1 MFWIPGCETLKLMM
15 KKLWLIWKLFDRIF
29 YSVCIWHYTNCIW
42 PPISCTYDLVNG
54 SCFNAIQA
62 THVGLDVAA
71 RTVYQSKQISSNQ
84 NKQTSV
90 KWQMLELVHMHTC
103 RLFQQEMDSHKSH
116 YCFVEMRVPALNIFS
131 FSYICTVT
139 ETSMRHQWNAGR
151 FTQNLSCFDLPR
163 FTRMCLWLIDVHAR
177 GQERA
182 WWDAPITHSC
192 QQQEPVCQR
201 QKTNS

>member
-1 MFWIPGCETLKLMM
+1 MNSENPKFVNQLPIWLVHDAPFALLNKTCFVICSIMTNAIMFWIPGCETLKLMM

-71 RTVYQSKQISSNQ
+71 RTVYQSKHISSNQ

-116 YCFVEMRVPALNIFS
+116 YCFVEMRVPALNIFA
-131 FSYICTVT
+131 F
-139 ETSMRHQWNAGR
+139 
-151 FTQNLSCFDLPR
+151 
-163 FTRMCLWLIDVHAR
+163 
-177 GQERA
+177 
-182 WWDAPITHSC
+182 
-192 QQQEPVCQR
+192 
-201 QKTNS
+201 